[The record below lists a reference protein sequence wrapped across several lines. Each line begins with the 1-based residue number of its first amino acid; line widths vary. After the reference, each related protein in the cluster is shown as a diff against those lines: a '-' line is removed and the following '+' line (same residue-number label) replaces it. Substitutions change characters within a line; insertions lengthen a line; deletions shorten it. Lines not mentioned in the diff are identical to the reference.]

1 MFRENAARA
10 CGVAGSVFKG
20 HSKFRAGVAK
30 HSDPCGK
37 ASVFSGHHENLPDE
51 DDATLLDGEA
61 MFGGNETKLSGV
73 GVSGQIFLL
82 DDQRLDM
89 PGQDSE
95 KLEGKNRYL
104 S

>member
-10 CGVAGSVFKG
+10 RGVTGSVSKG
-20 HSKFRAGVAK
+20 HSEFRAGVAK
-30 HSDPCGK
+30 HSRPCGK
-37 ASVFSGHHENLPDE
+37 AVAFSGHHENLPDE
-51 DDATLLDGEA
+51 DDAALLEGEA
-61 MFGGNETKLSGV
+61 LFGGNETKLSGV

-95 KLEGKNRYL
+95 ELEGKNRYL